1 MLPKYKSCS
10 FCPKLPSENNNRQWR
25 EQKEEVKKNS
35 IWSIELNF
43 MQPCNFTH
51 WSTRSCSCTCDW
63 HPLNGSLPLL
73 LQNSPE
79 NSAYTVKFVFRFL
92 LPKLIKTNWLVFE
105 RKNSNEIWKLK
116 FEFDVKID
124 NARYA
129 RMTLFWGIWNHRTRN
144 FYSDIN
150 RHSSIPHHGNF
161 EFSYWLSWV
170 ERRVTRWHA
179 SLLAWWKAK

>member
-1 MLPKYKSCS
+1 MSNFLFAFFLLRLPRERIFMCCLEKLNSRAMLPKYKSCS
-10 FCPKLPSENNNRQWR
+10 FCPKLPYENNNRQWSWR

-92 LPKLIKTNWLVFE
+92 LPKLIKTNGLVFGA
-105 RKNSNEIWKLK
+105 KNQMKYDNNSLYSTWK
-116 FEFDVKID
+116 
-124 NARYA
+124 
-129 RMTLFWGIWNHRTRN
+129 
-144 FYSDIN
+144 
-150 RHSSIPHHGNF
+150 
-161 EFSYWLSWV
+161 
-170 ERRVTRWHA
+170 
-179 SLLAWWKAK
+179 